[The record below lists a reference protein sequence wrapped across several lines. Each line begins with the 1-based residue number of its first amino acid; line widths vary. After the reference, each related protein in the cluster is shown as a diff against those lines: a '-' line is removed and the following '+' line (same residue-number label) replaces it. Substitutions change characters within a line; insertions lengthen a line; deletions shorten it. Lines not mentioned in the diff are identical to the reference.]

1 MIAFLI
7 GCRSGNATLAS
18 TMAFAT
24 LCLGRLVHGFNCK
37 SDKPVIFTRRFF
49 NNKYLLGAF
58 ALGTILVT
66 LVIMIPGLQGLFKVQ
81 TLTITQLLLVY
92 FLAFLNLPVIQLIK
106 TIQGYCKSRKK

>member
-1 MIAFLI
+1 
-7 GCRSGNATLAS
+7 
-18 TMAFAT
+18 MAERCN
-24 LCLGRLVHGFNCK
+24 LCL
-37 SDKPVIFTRRFF
+37 SDYNRFF

-81 TLTITQLLLVY
+81 TLTITQLLIVY

-106 TIQGYCKSRKK
+106 LFKDIINPEKIIQK